1 MFLENLV
8 FDAVEPQRLGRFWEA
23 VVGGER
29 LTDEPDAFETRLS
42 IPEGPVLNLCF
53 QRNRRS
59 TGPNAGG
66 MAYHSRMRLT
76 AAISKDG
83 EWYVAQCLE
92 VDIASQGHTLD
103 EARNNLAEA
112 LALHFEDE
120 DVQIG
125 EPPVIVPIDIAV

>member
-1 MFLENLV
+1 MPDPLCGRE
-8 FDAVEPQRLGRFWEA
+8 ALGSWPGPLSGA
-23 VVGGER
+23 C
-29 LTDEPDAFETRLS
+29 LT
-42 IPEGPVLNLCF
+42 IP
-53 QRNRRS
+53 
-59 TGPNAGG
+59 
-66 MAYHSRMRLT
+66 MMRLT

-103 EARNNLAEA
+103 EARDNLAEA

-120 DVQIG
+120 DVHIG